1 MVYDLARKVVVLVT
15 SGPSQEAGRLQTWTW
30 DGRRWTRRMPTTS
43 PTTRDGAL
51 LAYDSSR
58 HVTILYGGL
67 NHDYLTDT
75 WEWNGSNWAL
85 RHPDHA
91 PDTSQSGSLAYEP
104 VSHRTLLYQ
113 FQHQTWSWDG
123 KDWTQLQPAH
133 VPDLELGNLVFDNTR
148 IILVGGTADG
158 DRTETWGW
166 TGSDWGLLDN
176 GHVPEQSALAPV
188 LDMARGKVV
197 MYGGGPGD
205 DNWIWDGATWLR
217 AHPQHSPGNRLPS
230 ALVYDAALTAVIAFV
245 GPDQGTVGSLYAW
258 NGNDWKAIGAG
269 TPPAIVAGTAIV
281 PTTTAEATVRR
292 MVTNTRPVLLP
303 RLPAG
308 VDQAVVTADTTGF
321 SLRAMNDD
329 RTIEITIAVVVPGNS
344 NLGAANKPILF
355 RRDATNYQYIADDP
369 TGWRSIWWMERPGHS
384 SSDFGLKNTS
394 GIPYLISARG
404 LTDAEFLTLAGSLQ

>member
-148 IILVGGTADG
+148 IILVGG
-158 DRTETWGW
+158 
-166 TGSDWGLLDN
+166 L
-176 GHVPEQSALAPV
+176 P
-188 LDMARGKVV
+188 MAIGRRRG
-197 MYGGGPGD
+197 
-205 DNWIWDGATWLR
+205 
-217 AHPQHSPGNRLPS
+217 
-230 ALVYDAALTAVIAFV
+230 V
-245 GPDQGTVGSLYAW
+245 GPAR
-258 NGNDWKAIGAG
+258 IG
-269 TPPAIVAGTAIV
+269 
-281 PTTTAEATVRR
+281 
-292 MVTNTRPVLLP
+292 
-303 RLPAG
+303 
-308 VDQAVVTADTTGF
+308 GF
-321 SLRAMNDD
+321 S
-329 RTIEITIAVVVPGNS
+329 TTVTYPNS
-344 NLGAANKPILF
+344 
-355 RRDATNYQYIADDP
+355 RRSRPCSTWHVA
-369 TGWRSIWWMERPGHS
+369 RS
-384 SSDFGLKNTS
+384 
-394 GIPYLISARG
+394 
-404 LTDAEFLTLAGSLQ
+404 